1 MALRK
6 TKKNETMVNIRPM
19 IHELT
24 SDYSEETDCAVMTAR
39 VSFIEQ
45 ATLKPD
51 LLLEALSTYCGVELP
66 KHEIRRTLLLGEVD
80 GQCVPLIDM

>member
-1 MALRK
+1 M
-6 TKKNETMVNIRPM
+6 TKKNETLVNIRPM

-24 SDYSEETDCAVMTAR
+24 AQYDEENARCVMIAR
-39 VSFIEQ
+39 VSFVEL

-80 GQCVPLIDM
+80 GQCIPLIDM